1 MDWIE
6 GETVWFFC
14 PDVADVFVWGEAFQ
28 GLEPTAE
35 VVCRDE
41 VGQEGS
47 GLGVRL
53 IVLAVDG
60 PPLAGAVHSL
70 DLAICPRMVGFCQA
84 ELDAVG
90 SADLVEAVDTIAGGP
105 AIAIARQVGELD
117 AIIRKHGV

>member
-35 VVCRDE
+35 VVCGDE
-41 VGQEGS
+41 VGQVGS
-47 GLGVRL
+47 ELVVRL
-53 IVLAVDG
+53 IVIAVDG
-60 PPLAGAVHSL
+60 RLLDGAVHSL

-84 ELDAVG
+84 ELGA
-90 SADLVEAVDTIAGGP
+90 AGC
-105 AIAIARQVGELD
+105 GESG
-117 AIIRKHGV
+117 AQGG